1 MTRPSRWQRQ
11 CVTNFSFMEQ
21 LHRRHHNSKA
31 FSCYVIGQEV
41 LPCLECIQIL
51 LDRDCKIY
59 GFISLD
65 NELRQWSVKQN
76 IPFLGINYDRSSDR
90 YLIEFLSQHSFDY
103 LFSIENYY
111 LLNEDV
117 LKLPRKGA
125 VNYHN
130 SLLPRYAGCEVEH
143 WAIANREKTHGIT
156 WHFMSKQVDAGDIIK
171 QVFFEVSPIET
182 AFSLNE
188 KSDRAAVKSFSQLI
202 DELATNRVSRVK
214 QNLEERTYYAFS
226 KRPPVGCVF
235 SWNLCADEIDTFIRS
250 LTYSCNRNYVG
261 TPKIAIDNKFL
272 IVPKIRILNFKSG
285 VPAGTIVKIELKSIQ
300 IATQTND
307 VILTEILT
315 IEGNKLPLTKA
326 VSQFSW
332 FEGYQFIELN
342 KIVSERL
349 TKSYVPAL
357 KQEYLFWVDR
367 LATVQ
372 PTSLASFDFWGFNEN
387 STEYAIG
394 NVALSNR
401 ALSHLQYLLAK
412 DDCYYFLLA
421 VFCCFL
427 YFFMQKRSIEI
438 GYGDRKIKEEF
449 QELEG
454 FFVLHTPLR
463 IQLRRQM
470 TFREVLLRVKK
481 EVEATRQ
488 RKTYCRDI
496 FVRNPTLRRTGQK
509 KCQFSTVVEQVK
521 NLDNLDLRSNAD
533 FTLFIPENAEGY
545 AWRYVKGFLDSKI
558 ETEMSHWLTSIANK
572 AVRDLDRDI
581 SQITRF

>member
-326 VSQFSW
+326 VSQFSCHRPDRSC
-332 FEGYQFIELN
+332 FTRLAHCGGIAPKTRKNQSISICLQADRTPADELA
-342 KIVSERL
+342 
-349 TKSYVPAL
+349 SYVKAELSVFGQIEIRQSKFKMCQLFFFKNL
-357 KQEYLFWVDR
+357 K
-367 LATVQ
+367 
-372 PTSLASFDFWGFNEN
+372 
-387 STEYAIG
+387 
-394 NVALSNR
+394 
-401 ALSHLQYLLAK
+401 
-412 DDCYYFLLA
+412 C
-421 VFCCFL
+421 
-427 YFFMQKRSIEI
+427 RSII
-438 GYGDRKIKEEF
+438 EF
-449 QELEG
+449 NFDCCSG
-454 FFVLHTPLR
+454 
-463 IQLRRQM
+463 
-470 TFREVLLRVKK
+470 RVYTK
-481 EVEATRQ
+481 
-488 RKTYCRDI
+488 
-496 FVRNPTLRRTGQK
+496 L
-509 KCQFSTVVEQVK
+509 
-521 NLDNLDLRSNAD
+521 
-533 FTLFIPENAEGY
+533 
-545 AWRYVKGFLDSKI
+545 
-558 ETEMSHWLTSIANK
+558 
-572 AVRDLDRDI
+572 
-581 SQITRF
+581 